1 LAISAQKLDGASL
14 GRRTGAP
21 AKVQA
26 VSDVLEQLGAVQLD
40 TISVLARSHELIPYA
55 RLGAVGRTAIEHA
68 YWGGESGNEH
78 PTGATSFEYWSH
90 AACILPV
97 DMWPWFSLRR
107 RAFRRRGIRWHDVPS
122 QALDGIRGQLRDRGP
137 LTSTDL
143 GGAKKGGAWW
153 DWSESKIAVEWL
165 LDIGDVVCVRRI
177 GWRRVYDLA
186 ERAIPQQHRTG
197 GAEWVE
203 QDGVYGPS
211 DADCVRQLLLR
222 SVQTLGVG
230 TLSDILDVHRLGT
243 KQFSRPLILEQL
255 ADLVDSGEITKV
267 SVAGWAG
274 DSYADSS
281 ALGQVSATSRTTLL
295 SPFDSLVWHRSR
307 VARLFDFDFQLEAY
321 VPAPKRV
328 HGYFTMP
335 VLHRGRL
342 VARVD
347 PKRFKD
353 TLHARQVTFE
363 TDAKGRVPAA
373 NVVGVARAIR
383 EAAAWVGATT
393 VRADRIV
400 PASSAAALTAELA
413 GSAS

>member
-1 LAISAQKLDGASL
+1 
-14 GRRTGAP
+14 
-21 AKVQA
+21 
-26 VSDVLEQLGAVQLD
+26 
-40 TISVLARSHELIPYA
+40 
-55 RLGAVGRTAIEHA
+55 
-68 YWGGESGNEH
+68 
-78 PTGATSFEYWSH
+78 
-90 AACILPV
+90 
-97 DMWPWFSLRR
+97 
-107 RAFRRRGIRWHDVPS
+107 
-122 QALDGIRGQLRDRGP
+122 
-137 LTSTDL
+137 
-143 GGAKKGGAWW
+143 
-153 DWSESKIAVEWL
+153 
-165 LDIGDVVCVRRI
+165 
-177 GWRRVYDLA
+177 
-186 ERAIPQQHRTG
+186 
-197 GAEWVE
+197 
-203 QDGVYGPS
+203 
-211 DADCVRQLLLR
+211 
-222 SVQTLGVG
+222 VQTLGVG

-255 ADLVDSGEITKV
+255 ADLVDSGVITKV
-267 SVAGWAG
+267 GVAGWAG

-347 PKRFKD
+347 PKRIKD